1 MAMRQIKLATIIVL
15 LSACTAYAGGD
26 GAVTIKGS
34 DTMLPLNRALVERY
48 QRNVSNRFVV
58 LGGGSSIGIEGLIN
72 GTAEICAV
80 SRPLNHEEVERV
92 RKSGAPPVPTPIGLD
107 GITIAVNG
115 ANTVR
120 SLTLDQIQRIYSGEV
135 TNWKSVG
142 GADLRIVA
150 FARDK
155 NSGTLAFMK
164 EHVMKSKDWGRD
176 VRFVPSTAE
185 ELREIVRTPGGI
197 SFGGLAYFKG
207 KPGVRIVPVAEGP
220 KRPAI
225 MPNELTVRS
234 HTYPIWRTLIYV
246 TKGKTSSTVQGFL
259 KFVLSPE
266 GQSIVEKSGFVRL
279 RASR

>member
-1 MAMRQIKLATIIVL
+1 MKTVQIASIMLTMSAAIALAG
-15 LSACTAYAGGD
+15 AD
-26 GAVTIKGS
+26 GVVTIKGS
-34 DTMLPLNRALVERY
+34 DTMLPLNRALVQRY
-48 QRNVSNRFVV
+48 QANTGTRMSV

-72 GTAEICAV
+72 GTTEICAV

-115 ANTVR
+115 MNTVK
-120 SLTLDQIQRIYSGEV
+120 SLTLDQIQRIYAGEIS
-135 TNWKSVG
+135 NWKAVG

-164 EHVMKSKDWGRD
+164 EHVMKAKDWGHD

-207 KPGVRIVPVAEGP
+207 KSGVRIVPVAEGP
-220 KRPAI
+220 KKPAI
-225 MPNELTVRS
+225 MPNEVTVRS
-234 HTYPIWRTLIYV
+234 HAYPIWRTLIYV
-246 TKGKTSSTVQGFL
+246 TKGKNSTAVQAFL

-279 RASR
+279 RSSR